1 MKWYRYIRE
10 AYSAILR
17 KGNFKNS
24 AKSRSTKYLDK
35 KLTVLSKK
43 VASGNYK
50 FSSWIPTSQPKKDG
64 GRRIIIIPSFYD
76 RVVLRALATYLSEK
90 LSSKFDEVED
100 VSYAYQKDKGVREAL
115 IHLKSL
121 SNPDSV
127 ILKVDIKK
135 FFDNIDKDIVLNLLK
150 KNKIDE
156 VAYSL
161 ICESLSPKLNK
172 NEYFEEAQL
181 QIKNGIPQGNAISAI
196 LSNLMLLDLDMQSK
210 SNNLKMIR
218 YADDI
223 VFVCKDMQEA
233 QSTLCWAEN
242 YLRNQRNLEI
252 HPISF
257 EPNAKTSI
265 ISSLRKD
272 KLKYLG
278 IEFDG
283 EHLSPTKECQ
293 ERFISRINT
302 VSRLD
307 NITTEEK
314 ITEIKT
320 IINQWCGY
328 YAFTDITNN
337 RLKTL
342 SKKINQ
348 ACSYIFKDEW
358 NKVDLIQKVYKFRRR
373 QERKGLKKLLKP
385 VSFGENYNWL
395 MVYE

>member
-1 MKWYRYIRE
+1 
-10 AYSAILR
+10 
-17 KGNFKNS
+17 
-24 AKSRSTKYLDK
+24 
-35 KLTVLSKK
+35 
-43 VASGNYK
+43 
-50 FSSWIPTSQPKKDG
+50 
-64 GRRIIIIPSFYD
+64 
-76 RVVLRALATYLSEK
+76 
-90 LSSKFDEVED
+90 
-100 VSYAYQKDKGVREAL
+100 
-115 IHLKSL
+115 
-121 SNPDSV
+121 
-127 ILKVDIKK
+127 
-135 FFDNIDKDIVLNLLK
+135 
-150 KNKIDE
+150 
-156 VAYSL
+156 
-161 ICESLSPKLNK
+161 
-172 NEYFEEAQL
+172 
-181 QIKNGIPQGNAISAI
+181 
-196 LSNLMLLDLDMQSK
+196 
-210 SNNLKMIR
+210 MIR

-233 QSTLCWAEN
+233 QSILSWIEK
-242 YLRNQRNLEI
+242 YLRDQRNLEI

-283 EHLSPTKECQ
+283 EHLFPTKECQ
-293 ERFISRINT
+293 ERFISRINI

-307 NITTEEK
+307 NITIEEK
-314 ITEIKT
+314 ITGIKT

-337 RLKTL
+337 RLKAL

-348 ACSYIFKDEW
+348 ACSYIFNDEW
-358 NKVDLIQKVYKFRRR
+358 NNVDLIHIVSKFRRR

>member
-1 MKWYRYIRE
+1 MNWHKYIQE
-10 AYSAILR
+10 AYNAILR
-17 KGNFKNS
+17 KSNFKHSSKNV
-24 AKSRSTKYLDK
+24 STKYIAK
-35 KLTVLSKK
+35 KLIVLSKK
-43 VASGNYK
+43 MAEGDYK
-50 FSSWIPTSQPKKDG
+50 FSNWSPTRMPKKDG
-64 GRRIIIIPSFYD
+64 GHRVIIIPPFYD
-76 RVVLRALATYLSEK
+76 RVVLRALATYLSDK
-90 LSSKFDEVED
+90 LSSIFSEVDD
-100 VSYAYQKDKGVREAL
+100 VSYAYQKGKGVREAL

-121 SNPDSV
+121 YSPNSV

-135 FFDNIDKDIVLNLLK
+135 FFDNIDKGIVLSLLN
-150 KNKIDE
+150 KNKIDK

-161 ICESLSPKLNK
+161 VSESLSPKLKK
-172 NEYFEEAQL
+172 NEYFEEAQI

-196 LSNLMLLDLDMQSK
+196 LSNLMLLDLDLQSK

-223 VFVCKDMQEA
+223 VFMCKDMQEA
-233 QSTLCWAEN
+233 QSTLRWIEK
-242 YLRNQRNLEI
+242 YLRDQRNLEI

-265 ISSLRKD
+265 ISSLRKN

-283 EHLSPTKECQ
+283 EHLFPTKECQ
-293 ERFISRINT
+293 ERFISRINI

-307 NITTEEK
+307 NITIEEK

-337 RLKTL
+337 RLKAL

-358 NKVDLIQKVYKFRRR
+358 NNVDLIQKVSKIRRQ